1 MSERMENEE
10 PVGERLMEALREL
23 PREREPGDLLEERT
37 VRALRTRG
45 VLATGTHG
53 FRWSWVIAGAAA
65 AVALFACGMV
75 TGQWLSDRQTAQLLA
90 QQQRATLTEVA
101 DVVEQTGSAYV
112 AAMSRLAETNATQGA
127 PETMEARQ
135 TALQIL
141 HLAANEVVRL
151 APNDPVAVKILQGF
165 EHQTAQQ
172 QTATQTRERRRQI
185 VWF

>member
-10 PVGERLMEALREL
+10 PLDERLQEALRAL
-23 PREREPGDLLEERT
+23 PRESEPGDLLEERT
-37 VRALRTRG
+37 VRALRSHG
-45 VLATGTHG
+45 VLATDNRG
-53 FRWSWVIAGAAA
+53 FRWSWLIAGAAA

-75 TGQWLSDRQTAQLLA
+75 TGQWVSDRQTAQLLA
-90 QQQRATLTEVA
+90 EQQRATLSEVA

-112 AAMSRLAETNATQGA
+112 AAMSRLAETNATPGTQ
-127 PETMEARQ
+127 ETLEARQ

-151 APNDPVAVKILQGF
+151 APNDPVAVRILQGF
-165 EHQTAQQ
+165 DYQAAQQ
-172 QTATQTRERRRQI
+172 QTAIPRERRRQI